1 MNNEFNRNLSVA
13 TMMGLVEKITYDLKE
28 IILSVDSVNKAVINL
43 EELTKG
49 MSTLEIILNS
59 DKLAEKINEKA
70 KSFAQ
75 DKIQSPEEKEL
86 IVSLMQSTLELSNIY
101 TDNKVPTIRNMSSL
115 LIRLQVDLDEFS
127 KVFKNDKS
135 AKMPDKDFYADLL
148 SLLNLRI
155 LLQK

>member
-1 MNNEFNRNLSVA
+1 MNNEFKRDLSVVA
-13 TMMGLVEKITYDLKE
+13 MMGLVEKITYDLKE
-28 IILSVDSVNKAVINL
+28 MILSVDGVSKAVINL
-43 EELTKG
+43 EELTKD
-49 MSTLEIILNS
+49 MSILEIMLNS
-59 DKLAEKINEKA
+59 DKLLEKVREKA
-70 KSFAQ
+70 RDFAE
-75 DKIQSPEEKEL
+75 DKIQSPKEKEL
-86 IVSLMQSTLELSNIY
+86 IVSLMQSNIELANIY
-101 TDNKVPTIRNMSSL
+101 IEEKVPTVRTLSSI